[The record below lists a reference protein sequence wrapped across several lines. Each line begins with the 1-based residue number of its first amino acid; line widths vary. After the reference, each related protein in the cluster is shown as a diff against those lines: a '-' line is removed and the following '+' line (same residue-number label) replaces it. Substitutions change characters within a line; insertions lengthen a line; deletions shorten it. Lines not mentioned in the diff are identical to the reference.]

1 MGTVLVTLR
10 ELNLISILVRLFLA
24 MLLGGIVGLERGRK
38 RRAAGFRTYML
49 VCMGAAL
56 TMLLGQYQDLMQATR
71 WAAQVSAMGSR
82 SDIARYGAQVI
93 SGIGFLG
100 AGTIVLTGRKEV
112 KGLTTAAGLWACA
125 CMGLAIGS
133 GFYECVIL
141 GLVLVYLCIRVLPLL
156 EIRMRKR
163 SRSMNLY
170 IEFSQI
176 QEVRAVTACLRQMG
190 VTVVDVEIEPGQKEF
205 QEYSNAVLNLKLK
218 NKQSHSEI
226 LSAVSQLDCLHKI
239 DEM

>member
-1 MGTVLVTLR
+1 MDGVLVYLR
-10 ELNLISILVRLFLA
+10 ELNLVSVLVRLFLA
-24 MLLGGIVGLERGRK
+24 MFLGGIVGLERGRK
-38 RRAAGFRTYML
+38 HRAAGFRTYML

-56 TMLLGQYQDLMQATR
+56 TMLLGQYQDLMLETR
-71 WAAQVSAMGSR
+71 WLEQVSAMGGR

-100 AGTIVLTGRKEV
+100 AGTIILTGRKEV

-125 CMGLAIGS
+125 CMGLAIGA

-141 GLVLVYLCIRVLPLL
+141 GLILVFLCIRVLPLL
-156 EIRMRKR
+156 EIRMRKK
-163 SRSMNLY
+163 SRNMNLY

-176 QEVRAVTACLRQMG
+176 HEVRAVTACLRQMG
-190 VTVVDVEIEPGQKEF
+190 VTVTDVEIEPGQKEF
-205 QEYSNAVLNLKLK
+205 QEYSNAVLSLKLK

-226 LSAVSQLDCLHKI
+226 LSAVSQLDHLHKI

>member
-1 MGTVLVTLR
+1 MGGILDALR
-10 ELNLISILVRLFLA
+10 ELNLLSILVRLFLA
-24 MLLGGIVGLERGRK
+24 MFLGGIVGLERGRK
-38 RRAAGFRTYML
+38 HRAAGFRTYML

-56 TMLLGQYQDLMQATR
+56 TMLLGQYQDLMLTTR
-71 WAAQVSAMGSR
+71 WVEQVSSLGSR

-125 CMGLAIGS
+125 CMGLAIGA

-141 GLVLVYLCIRVLPLL
+141 GLVLVFLCIRVLPLL
-156 EIRMRKR
+156 EIRMRKK
-163 SRSMNLY
+163 SRHMNLY

-176 QEVRAVTACLRQMG
+176 QEIRAVTACLRQMG
-190 VTVVDVEIEPGQKEF
+190 VTVVDMEIEPGQKEF

-226 LSAVSQLDCLHKI
+226 LSAVSQLDHLHKI

>member
-1 MGTVLVTLR
+1 MGAVLVTLR
-10 ELNLISILVRLFLA
+10 ELNLISVLVRLFLA
-24 MLLGGIVGLERGRK
+24 MLLGGLVGLDRGRK
-38 RRAAGFRTYML
+38 QRAAGFRTYML
-49 VCMGAAL
+49 VCIGAAL
-56 TMLLGQYQDLMQATR
+56 TMLLGQYQDLMLTTR
-71 WAAQVSAMGSR
+71 WASMISDVGSR

-125 CMGLAIGS
+125 CMGLAIGA

-163 SRSMNLY
+163 SRNMNLY

-176 QEVRAVTACLRQMG
+176 QEIRAVTACLRQMG
-190 VTVVDVEIEPGQKEF
+190 VTVLDMEIEPGQKEF
-205 QEYSNAVLNLKLK
+205 QEYSNAVLSLKLK
-218 NKQSHSEI
+218 NKQSHSEV
-226 LSAVSQLDCLHKI
+226 LSAVSQLDRLHKI

>member
-1 MGTVLVTLR
+1 MGAVLETLR

-24 MLLGGIVGLERGRK
+24 MLLGGLVGLERGRK
-38 RRAAGFRTYML
+38 HRAAGFRTYML
-49 VCMGAAL
+49 VCIGAAL
-56 TMLLGQYQDLMQATR
+56 TMLLGQYQDLMLATR
-71 WAAQVSAMGSR
+71 WASMISDVGNR
-82 SDIARYGAQVI
+82 SDITRYGAQVI

-125 CMGLAIGS
+125 CMGLAIGA

-141 GLVLVYLCIRVLPLL
+141 GLALIFLCIRVLPLL

-163 SRSMNLY
+163 SRNMNLY

-176 QEVRAVTACLRQMG
+176 QEIRAVTACLRQMG

-226 LSAVSQLDCLHKI
+226 LSAVSQLDHLHKI

>member
-1 MGTVLVTLR
+1 MDRAMEILR
-10 ELNLISILVRLFLA
+10 ELNLLSILVRLFLA
-24 MLLGGIVGLERGRK
+24 MFLGGIVGLERGRK
-38 RRAAGFRTYML
+38 HRAAGFRTYML

-56 TMLLGQYQDLMQATR
+56 TMLLGQYQDLMLTTR
-71 WAAQVSAMGSR
+71 WASQLSAMGSR

-125 CMGLAIGS
+125 CMGLAIGA

-141 GLVLVYLCIRVLPLL
+141 GLTLVFLCIRVLPLL
-156 EIRMRKR
+156 EIRLRKR
-163 SRSMNLY
+163 SRRMNLY

-176 QEVRAVTACLRQMG
+176 QEIRAVTACLRQLG
-190 VTVVDVEIEPGQKEF
+190 VTVSDVEIEPGQKEF
-205 QEYSNAVLNLKLK
+205 QEYSNAVLSLKLK
-218 NKQSHSEI
+218 SKQSHSEI
-226 LSAVSQLDCLHKI
+226 LSAVSQLDHLHKI

>member
-1 MGTVLVTLR
+1 MDRAMDVLR
-10 ELNLISILVRLFLA
+10 ELNLLSILVRLFLA
-24 MLLGGIVGLERGRK
+24 MFLGGIVGLERGRK
-38 RRAAGFRTYML
+38 HRAAGFRTYML

-56 TMLLGQYQDLMQATR
+56 TMLLGQYQDLMLTTR
-71 WAAQVSAMGSR
+71 WALQVSEVGGR

-125 CMGLAIGS
+125 CMGLAIGA

-141 GLVLVYLCIRVLPLL
+141 GLALVFLCIRVLPLL

-163 SRSMNLY
+163 SRRMNLY

-176 QEVRAVTACLRQMG
+176 QEIRAVTACLRQLG
-190 VTVVDVEIEPGQKEF
+190 VTVTDVEIEPGQKEF
-205 QEYSNAVLNLKLK
+205 QEYSNAILSLKLK
-218 NKQSHSEI
+218 GKQSHSEI
-226 LSAVSQLDCLHKI
+226 LSAVSQLDHLHKI